1 MSYMGYLQERYQK
14 EVLDYLG
21 MQRMAVLST
30 HAEDNTIDASAVF
43 FLADR
48 DLHFYFSTKVGTRK
62 YKNMATNP
70 QVTLTIPS
78 DDELKT
84 VELKGTASVLSNP
97 KEITDHIT
105 MLINKN
111 RYIEGSPWAPP
122 IAKLDAGPFVI
133 VKITPSWLR
142 YGVFQNEEPTGEY
155 FKQIIPLGAKPE
167 R

>member
-1 MSYMGYLQERYQK
+1 MSYLQEQYRK

-21 MQRMAVLST
+21 MQRVAVLST
-30 HAEDNTIDASAVF
+30 HAQDNTIDAAAVF
-43 FLADR
+43 FLADK
-48 DLHFYFSTKVGTRK
+48 DLHFYFTTKVGTRK
-62 YKNMATNP
+62 YQNMATNP

-78 DDELKT
+78 DIELKT
-84 VELKGTASVLSNP
+84 IELKGTASILTNP

-111 RYIEGSPWAPP
+111 RYENSPWSPP

-133 VKITPSWLR
+133 VKVTPSWLR
-142 YGVFQNEEPTGEY
+142 YGVFQNEEPAGEY
-155 FKQIIPLGAKPE
+155 FKQIIPLGATPE